1 MAVKD
6 AISNL
11 EVVRL
16 DGTSVKAF
24 DSWRIEVNKANA
36 ETEIT
41 NMPGVN
47 SDIDSTLT
55 IAANDEVEFVIT
67 GLVNQYATGEIE
79 NTASATFRGETQ
91 DSTATLLAMPESV
104 KLEKT
109 VDDEFYR
116 PGESVTYHVVLTN
129 ESGSFTEDMVLKDLI
144 SELKVNTIND
154 TQAEAFTSWRMT
166 SSYNDERT
174 IVLPQIQGDNLDV
187 NSRVILAPNDTL
199 DIEIT
204 GVVNADAMGE
214 ITNHAYAYDKSE
226 SDVLA
231 EDVAIIKPQP
241 IILSVTKV
249 ADKAEY
255 TNDDDEITFTMTAT
269 NRGSGDAESVNLLDE
284 IDKLIG
290 SNGNALFTT
299 WKATITELKSG
310 VVVSVDSDNNVNSN
324 HTLKAYQ
331 GNEFEIVVTGEI
343 NQGIDDN
350 FTNVFTAAAS
360 TGETASANVTIKV
373 KKQAY
378 NEGMLKVTKVASKS
392 EASVGEVVE
401 YEVVITNEN
410 DNPFSGVRLVDRYP
424 GGFAYIPDST
434 EMVNSGPDGVFDTS
448 DDIQITVEPTKT
460 NQLFFDVGDMNIYGK
475 GDSQTAD
482 AVRIRYLMRVSVGAT
497 FGVYTNTAWA
507 EAPPAESFSAQNT
520 STNYVVKSNLASAT
534 VEVMPDKVFDT
545 ASIIGKVFEDHNGD
559 GFQADATADDV
570 LIDIDLALGDYVP
583 NSTFIIQDGV
593 ETQLKDVTGKQQG
606 QPVVMS
612 RMDKGYEVDELYG
625 LSRNRTLKQINQ
637 VAFQFKTR
645 TRQGFSFKV
654 TTDNGT
660 HIEFDQQGNAI
671 TNIKVI
677 SKKACRQ
684 RTSM

>member
-1 MAVKD
+1 KNEGTVPATDVAVKD

-79 NTASATFRGETQ
+79 NTASATFLGETQ

-129 ESGSFTEDMVLKDLI
+129 ESGSFTEEMVLKDLI

-284 IDKLIG
+284 LDKLIG

-360 TGETASANVTIKV
+360 TGETASANVTIK
-373 KKQAY
+373 
-378 NEGMLKVTKVASKS
+378 
-392 EASVGEVVE
+392 
-401 YEVVITNEN
+401 
-410 DNPFSGVRLVDRYP
+410 
-424 GGFAYIPDST
+424 
-434 EMVNSGPDGVFDTS
+434 
-448 DDIQITVEPTKT
+448 
-460 NQLFFDVGDMNIYGK
+460 
-475 GDSQTAD
+475 
-482 AVRIRYLMRVSVGAT
+482 
-497 FGVYTNTAWA
+497 
-507 EAPPAESFSAQNT
+507 
-520 STNYVVKSNLASAT
+520 
-534 VEVMPDKVFDT
+534 
-545 ASIIGKVFEDHNGD
+545 
-559 GFQADATADDV
+559 
-570 LIDIDLALGDYVP
+570 
-583 NSTFIIQDGV
+583 
-593 ETQLKDVTGKQQG
+593 
-606 QPVVMS
+606 
-612 RMDKGYEVDELYG
+612 
-625 LSRNRTLKQINQ
+625 
-637 VAFQFKTR
+637 
-645 TRQGFSFKV
+645 
-654 TTDNGT
+654 
-660 HIEFDQQGNAI
+660 
-671 TNIKVI
+671 
-677 SKKACRQ
+677 
-684 RTSM
+684 